1 MKSEID
7 KLVEMLKPHKRIADS
22 DPSESPRPSKRRIL
36 DVVENNQSP
45 QKAIKLEPIAVEIS
59 LDSDLSPEFP
69 SPAQLILKSK
79 TVRLAKMKRASKMA
93 AHSSIQTKK
102 IVELPSES
110 GSDLEDESIRAT
122 QASSLHVS
130 WPLKYVRPMA
140 EGFAKM
146 ETMSTGTLPQRF
158 RSSFGLSFPLSKATW
173 STHSNIWNTAASW
186 QRREFID
193 AGYTEHGLWKTF
205 AWGVRERY
213 PDGKVPGKRSNNERK
228 GKGKGTGK
236 TVRVKKEN
244 ELIKIKAEPSSEDII
259 VINIDSSDN
268 DSK

>member
-7 KLVEMLKPHKRIADS
+7 KLVEMLKPRKRIADS

-45 QKAIKLEPIAVEIS
+45 RKAIKLEPIAVEIS
-59 LDSDLSPEFP
+59 SDSDLSPEFP

-79 TVRLAKMKRASKMA
+79 TVRLAKMKRAA
-93 AHSSIQTKK
+93 AHSSIRTKK

-110 GSDLEDESIRAT
+110 GSDSEDESIRAT
-122 QASSLHVS
+122 QASSLHAS

-158 RSSFGLSFPLSKATW
+158 RSSFGLSFPSSKATW
-173 STHSNIWNTAASW
+173 STHSNIWNAAASW

-205 AWGVRERY
+205 ARDVRERY

-244 ELIKIKAEPSSEDII
+244 ESIKIKAEPSSEDII
-259 VINIDSSDN
+259 VINIDSSDD
-268 DSK
+268 DSE